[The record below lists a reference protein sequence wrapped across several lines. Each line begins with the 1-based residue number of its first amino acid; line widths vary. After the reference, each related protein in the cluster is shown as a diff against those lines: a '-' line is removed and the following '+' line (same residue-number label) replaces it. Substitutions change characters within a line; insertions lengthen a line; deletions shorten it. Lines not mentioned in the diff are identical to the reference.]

1 MSTEHAAD
9 VVHLKGEIQ
18 SCYFNTLF
26 HYCCILII
34 LMYQNTIKSTYA
46 NVLIKIRI
54 CSYLTYV
61 AVSKCVYT

>member
-9 VVHLKGEIQ
+9 VVHFKGEIQ
-18 SCYFNTLF
+18 SCYFNNLF
-26 HYCCILII
+26 HYYCILII
-34 LMYQNTIKSTYA
+34 IMYRNTNQSTYA

-54 CSYLTYV
+54 YSYPTYI